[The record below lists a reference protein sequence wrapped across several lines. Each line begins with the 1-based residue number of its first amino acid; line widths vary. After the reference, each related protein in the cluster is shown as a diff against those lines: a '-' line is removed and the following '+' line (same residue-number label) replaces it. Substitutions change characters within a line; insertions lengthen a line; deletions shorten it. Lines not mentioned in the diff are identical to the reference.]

1 MVRIP
6 GQGPYVPPPIPP
18 KEAKPPASAGAEE
31 ETRPLSPKA
40 PLPGEQIGKGPELDA
55 RAIAVRM
62 AVLAAE
68 AKEKELKFEEIIQ
81 RVIDETGMT
90 NPQEALEEANRILQ
104 KEIEEVLEDIK
115 SNKELMEE
123 AEAWELFGR
132 ILEHELNQEQ
142 IENFLGLIKEHIKGL

>member
-18 KEAKPPASAGAEE
+18 KEAKPSQAAEE

-90 NPQEALEEANRILQ
+90 NPQEALEEANRQMQ
-104 KEIEEVLEDIK
+104 KEIENVLEEIK
-115 SNKELMEE
+115 SNKDLMEE

>member
-6 GQGPYVPPPIPP
+6 GQGPYVPPPITP
-18 KEAKPPASAGAEE
+18 KEAKPAQAAEE
-31 ETRPLSPKA
+31 ETKPQAPKA